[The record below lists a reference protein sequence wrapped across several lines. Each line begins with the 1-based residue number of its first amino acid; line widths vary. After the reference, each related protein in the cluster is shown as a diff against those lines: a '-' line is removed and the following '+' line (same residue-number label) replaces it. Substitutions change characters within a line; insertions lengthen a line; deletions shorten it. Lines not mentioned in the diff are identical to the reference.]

1 MSLDGAQAGIYKLPS
16 LPRGINI
23 NEETPSIP
31 MMAGVS
37 TW

>member
-1 MSLDGAQAGIYKLPS
+1 MSLDGAQAGIYKLLG
-16 LPRGINI
+16 LPRGINR
-23 NEETPSIP
+23 NEETPAIP